1 VKLFLWI
8 IVHPRTELKATLFV
22 RLTVLVEVMTRIRAV
37 AWKAVVAPAFA
48 AERTKKCNGN
58 YLCYQYLFM

>member
-1 VKLFLWI
+1 
-8 IVHPRTELKATLFV
+8 
-22 RLTVLVEVMTRIRAV
+22 MTRIRAV